1 MRLDLA
7 EPSTLI
13 LLAWLGLL
21 GLCIGSFLNVVIWR
35 VPQGMSLSRPPSHC
49 PACGQPLR
57 PWHNVPLLSWLA
69 LRGRCAHCATPIP
82 VRYPLVE
89 VGCAAL
95 FVLVGLTRS
104 GWELAPYAIASAGML
119 ALSII
124 DLEHFR
130 LPDRVLGPTLA
141 LTLAGFCVAAVG
153 SDAVGS
159 APLLRALVGAAAATA
174 LLGAIHLVQPAGMG
188 FGDVKL
194 AALCGLVLGWR
205 GLGYVPV
212 GLFAAFLLGAVV
224 GVAVLAAGRGRG
236 RKTAIPFGPFLC
248 GAALGV
254 ALVGDPLVEAV
265 GSVLLAR

>member
-1 MRLDLA
+1 MSLDPVHPAVLMIMA
-7 EPSTLI
+7 
-13 LLAWLGLL
+13 LL

-49 PACGQPLR
+49 PVCETPLR
-57 PWHNVPLLSWLA
+57 PWQNVPVLSWLA
-69 LRGRCAHCATPIP
+69 LRGRCAHCATAIS

-89 VGCAAL
+89 AACAGL
-95 FVLVGLTRS
+95 FVAVALTRS
-104 GWELAPYAIASAGML
+104 AWELAPYATASAGML

-124 DLEHFR
+124 DLDHFR

-141 LTLAGFCVAAVG
+141 LTVAGFGAGALLSETLG
-153 SDAVGS
+153 W
-159 APLLRALVGAAAATA
+159 APLLRALLGAAIASGF
-174 LLGAIHLVQPAGMG
+174 LGVIHLVQPAGMG

-194 AALCGLVLGWR
+194 AALCGLILGWR

-224 GVAVLAAGRGRG
+224 GVAVLAIGKGG

-248 GAALGV
+248 VSALGV
-254 ALVGDPLVEAV
+254 ALVGDPLVEAI
-265 GSVLLAR
+265 GSLLLGR